1 MDAWTHGMSDP
12 DEAIHLGSRTTE
24 GPDGSLRAIT
34 YARRRHRRDGWH
46 RAEGLPCG
54 PVATAG
60 ASQDRRSPGSPP
72 QRLPRSVGITAFSPP
87 ITPGSARLPT
97 PLSSEGHPVRW
108 SEPGQRRPG
117 KVGHDT
123 RPQVRHGTTTPIS
136 GIASSWMRRCHSVS
150 SRPGS
155 SAACP
160 RCGGSMGPVRRS
172 GRLQSL
178 QSLQQRGTWARRRP
192 IASLVCRRALSSR
205 PPGGLDCAWADWL
218 PGVNSGSG
226 HSPTVAPLGW
236 CNPLAPSWSLG

>member
-172 GRLQSL
+172 GRSSSGAL
-178 QSLQQRGTWARRRP
+178 GRRRP